1 MSMSLETASLC
12 PYCLRRV
19 PARRIF
25 SGNDVQLVKE
35 CPEHG
40 RTSTVIW
47 RGTPSMPTWRRPKTP
62 SRPPVCFTESKHGCP
77 FDCGLCP
84 DHGQHSCSALLEIT
98 QRCNLHCPVCFA
110 DSGDTGTADPDLET
124 IESWYRS
131 VRHAC
136 GDHIAVQL
144 SGGEPTVRQD
154 LPEIIAA
161 GRRHGFS
168 FLQLNTNGL
177 RVAKDPN
184 YARQLKE
191 AGLATMFLQFD
202 GTDDTIYRKLRGRD
216 LLEIKL
222 RAIDHAVAARLGV
235 VLVPTIVPRVNTQN
249 IGDILRFGLERSP
262 GVRGVHFQPISYFG
276 RFPYPPSD
284 EDRITLPEILQA
296 IERQS
301 GGDMRVDHFAPP
313 GCEHSL
319 CSFHGNFVSLPDG
332 RLHALTDPSSSCC
345 CKPIVAA
352 EGARKSTAF
361 LTRQWA
367 APESATEQKKKTG
380 TEACGCEPAASDLD
394 DFLQRVKTHTFAVS
408 AMAFQDA
415 WNVDLERT
423 RNCCIHVVAPD
434 GRLVPF
440 CLYNLTSAE
449 GKTLYRGHNRADV
462 AH

>member
-1 MSMSLETASLC
+1 
-12 PYCLRRV
+12 
-19 PARRIF
+19 
-25 SGNDVQLVKE
+25 
-35 CPEHG
+35 
-40 RTSTVIW
+40 
-47 RGTPSMPTWRRPKTP
+47 MPTWRRPKTP

-276 RFPYPPSD
+276 RFPYPPRMKTALRCRKFCRPLSASQAATCAS
-284 EDRITLPEILQA
+284 IILPRPAVSIPCVLFTATSCHCRTADCTRLQTHLQA
-296 IERQS
+296 AAASQSWRQK
-301 GGDMRVDHFAPP
+301 VP
-313 GCEHSL
+313 GNQRL
-319 CSFHGNFVSLPDG
+319 FLPDSG
-332 RLHALTDPSSSCC
+332 PRPNPPQSRRKKPEQKPAVASRQHPTWTIFCKGS
-345 CKPIVAA
+345 KPIP
-352 EGARKSTAF
+352 SPF
-361 LTRQWA
+361 RQWLFRTPGTLTLS
-367 APESATEQKKKTG
+367 APAIAVFMWSRPMVASSLSA
-380 TEACGCEPAASDLD
+380 
-394 DFLQRVKTHTFAVS
+394 
-408 AMAFQDA
+408 
-415 WNVDLERT
+415 
-423 RNCCIHVVAPD
+423 CI
-434 GRLVPF
+434 
-440 CLYNLTSAE
+440 T
-449 GKTLYRGHNRADV
+449 
-462 AH
+462 